1 MILWIRLW
9 IIFIIIS
16 LLHTNK
22 DGDTALHYGAYNG
35 DRHNGDRHNGDR
47 DVVGLLLEA
56 GADINA
62 KNNVS
67 ISITCIYQQ
76 III

>member
-1 MILWIRLW
+1 MILLKGFK
-9 IIFIIIS
+9 IIAIIIS
-16 LLHTNK
+16 LLYTYK
-22 DGDTALHYGAYNG
+22 VGMTALHIGAVYG
-35 DRHNGDRHNGDR
+35 RR

-67 ISITCIYQQ
+67 ICITCIYKQ

>member
-1 MILWIRLW
+1 M
-9 IIFIIIS
+9 
-16 LLHTNK
+16 
-22 DGDTALHYGAYNG
+22 TALHNGARNG
-35 DRHNGDRHNGDR
+35 YM

-56 GADINA
+56 GADIHA

-67 ISITCIYQQ
+67 ICITCIHKQ